1 MYLVQPG
8 LLGSASRT
16 TLPARRDQQQ
26 AQSGQPEEDNAVY
39 RWAFVREVGL
49 AHERKAESRRNSQ
62 RSPDVHLNLQGFDLR
77 AGH

>member
-1 MYLVQPG
+1 
-8 LLGSASRT
+8 
-16 TLPARRDQQQ
+16 
-26 AQSGQPEEDNAVY
+26 
-39 RWAFVREVGL
+39 VREVGL